1 MSFKSY
7 TDERLITS
15 RDALN
20 RMEIKLKLLD
30 IHEGAYDPIGYK
42 FGHRMLVRKVLAVIR
57 YTRTD
62 EVEEKELDLEAI
74 EKEMKTKRIFSSSNR
89 WLYST
94 DVKNGYI
101 VASKH
106 FDLLADAIAL
116 DYVVI

>member
-20 RMEIKLKLLD
+20 RMEIKLKLLE
-30 IHEGAYDPIGYK
+30 IAEGAYDPIGYK
-42 FGHRMLVRKVLAVIR
+42 FGHRLLVKKILAVIK

-74 EKEMKTKRIFSSSNR
+74 EKEMKAKRIYSSSNR
-89 WLYST
+89 WVYSS
-94 DVKNGYI
+94 DIKNGYI
-101 VASKH
+101 TATKH

>member
-20 RMEIKLKLLD
+20 RMEIKIKLLE
-30 IHEGAYDPIGYK
+30 IEEGAYDPIGYK
-42 FGHRMLVRKVLAVIR
+42 FGHRLLVKKILAVIK

-62 EVEEKELDLEAI
+62 EIEEKELDLESI
-74 EKEMKTKRIFSSSNR
+74 EKEMKTKRVYSSSNR
-89 WLYST
+89 WVHSS

-101 VASKH
+101 AAVKH
-106 FDLLADAIAL
+106 LDMLADAIAL
-116 DYVVI
+116 DYVII